1 LTTRVHTR
9 DRSLIIFVMEIQVT
23 TEIQALLYEHETVV
37 IPGLGAFVCE
47 YQEAVVDPYA
57 GKLSPPSY
65 LVRFDDDLQINDG
78 ILQDFIKRKYSLSS
92 QEAQSAIAEFVSQ
105 TEAALN
111 MHELVSFDQVGRL
124 YRDYSKRL
132 QFVPESTNFN
142 PDSFGLKSV
151 DYQPITRTQS
161 SSQGVYP
168 PARSVSDTDNSHPSA
183 TQGPSSPILERENL
197 ESLHLTAA
205 EMPSK
210 SNANPVA
217 PDKQLPPSVE
227 TVGVPAP
234 IPTEKPATWWKP
246 LHLNDFMPSLV
257 VAALLGVAGTIYVRS
272 EDKKG
277 VPPPISRPTI
287 APKAV
292 AKTTPV
298 VQGGSD
304 AIVPEVVQLE
314 TPAQRTTIAS
324 EHQLPTAEAQK
335 GVVEVPSPKLKKSI
349 IIVAAYKTQVGGAGI
364 LQQLQQMGY
373 KTYVGKRNDKI
384 IFGCQM
390 GYNDAE
396 DLAKSL
402 EQVREK
408 FGKDCWIL
416 KK

>member
-1 LTTRVHTR
+1 
-9 DRSLIIFVMEIQVT
+9 MEIQVT
-23 TEIQALLYEHETVV
+23 TEIQALLYEHDTVV

-65 LVRFDDDLQINDG
+65 RVRFDDDLQINDG

-111 MHELVSFDQVGRL
+111 MHELVAFDQVGRL
-124 YRDYSKRL
+124 YRDYSKKL
-132 QFVPESTNFN
+132 QFVPENTNFN

-151 DYQPITRTQS
+151 DYQPVTRTQS

-183 TQGPSSPILERENL
+183 TQGQSSPSIEVEKENF
-197 ESLHLTAA
+197 ESLHLTEA

-210 SNANPVA
+210 PHAPVA

-227 TVGVPAP
+227 TVGVPAQ
-234 IPTEKPATWWKP
+234 IPTAKPAAWWQP
-246 LHLNDFMPSLV
+246 LTLNDFMPSLV
-257 VAALLGVAGTIYVRS
+257 VAALLGVAGTIYVTRD
-272 EDKKG
+272 DKKA
-277 VPPPISRPTI
+277 VPPTVSRPI
-287 APKAV
+287 ATPKAV
-292 AKTTPV
+292 AKTPPIAAH
-298 VQGGSD
+298 QGGSD
-304 AIVPEVVQLE
+304 AIVPEVVQPE

-324 EHQLPTAEAQK
+324 EHQLPIVEAQK

-349 IIVAAYKTQVGGAGI
+349 IIVAAYKTQIGGAGI
-364 LQQLQQMGY
+364 LQQLQQLGY
-373 KTYVGKRNDKI
+373 KTYVGKRNDKV

-402 EQVREK
+402 QQVREK
-408 FGKDCWIL
+408 FGKDCWVL

>member
-1 LTTRVHTR
+1 
-9 DRSLIIFVMEIQVT
+9 MEIQVT
-23 TEIQALLYEHETVV
+23 TEIQALLYEHDTVV

-47 YQEAVVDPYA
+47 YQEAIVDPYA

-65 LVRFDDDLQINDG
+65 KVRFDDDLQINDG

-111 MHELVSFDQVGRL
+111 MHELVAFDQVGRL
-124 YRDYSKRL
+124 YRDYTKKL

-151 DYQPITRTQS
+151 DYQPVTRTQS

-183 TQGPSSPILERENL
+183 TQGHSSSMAEVERQNL
-197 ESLHLTAA
+197 ESLHLTEA

-210 SNANPVA
+210 PNATPVA

-234 IPTEKPATWWKP
+234 IPTAKPAAWWKP
-246 LHLNDFMPSLV
+246 LTSNDFMPSLV
-257 VAALLGVAGTIYVRS
+257 VAALLGVAGTIYVTRAH
-272 EDKKG
+272 KQT
-277 VPPPISRPTI
+277 VPPSISRPVVMPKVI
-287 APKAV
+287 AKIPPIAV
-292 AKTTPV
+292 G
-298 VQGGSD
+298 QGGAD
-304 AIVPEVVQLE
+304 AIVPEVVQPE
-314 TPAQRTTIAS
+314 TSVKRTTIAS
-324 EHQLPTAEAQK
+324 EHQLPTVEAQK

-349 IIVAAYKTQVGGAGI
+349 IIVAAYKTQIGGAGI
-364 LQQLQQMGY
+364 LQQLQQLGY
-373 KTYVGKRNDKI
+373 KTYVGKRNDKV
-384 IFGCQM
+384 IFGCQL
-390 GYNDAE
+390 GYNDAV
-396 DLAKSL
+396 DLEKSL
-402 EQVREK
+402 QQVRER

>member
-1 LTTRVHTR
+1 
-9 DRSLIIFVMEIQVT
+9 MEIQVT

-65 LVRFDDDLQINDG
+65 KVWFDDDLQINDG
-78 ILQDFIKRKYSLSS
+78 ILQDFIKRKFSLSS

-111 MHELVSFDQVGRL
+111 MHELVTFDQVGRL
-124 YRDYSKRL
+124 YRDYSKKL
-132 QFVPESTNFN
+132 QFVPENTNFN

-151 DYQPITRTQS
+151 DYQPVTRTQS

-183 TQGPSSPILERENL
+183 TQGKPSKELERDPDRQNL
-197 ESLHLTAA
+197 ESLHITEA

-210 SNANPVA
+210 SNPIPVA
-217 PDKQLPPSVE
+217 PEKQLPPSVE

-234 IPTEKPATWWKP
+234 IPTKPTAWWKP
-246 LHLNDFMPSLV
+246 LTFNDFMPSLV
-257 VAALLGVAGTIYVRS
+257 VAALLGVSGTIYVTR
-272 EDKKG
+272 DNKQA
-277 VPPPISRPTI
+277 VPPTVSRPVT
-287 APKAV
+287 APKGV
-292 AKTTPV
+292 AKTPPIV
-298 VQGGSD
+298 GQGGSD
-304 AIVPEVVQLE
+304 AIVPEVVQPE
-314 TPAQRTTIAS
+314 TPAKRTTIAS
-324 EHQLPTAEAQK
+324 EHQFPTAEAQK
-335 GVVEVPSPKLKKSI
+335 GVIEVPSPKLKKSI
-349 IIVAAYKTQVGGAGI
+349 IIVAAYKTAIGGEGI
-364 LQQLQQMGY
+364 LQQLQQLGY
-373 KTYVGKRNDKI
+373 KTYVGKRNNKV

-402 EQVREK
+402 QQVLDK